1 MVLYPEAQERARR
14 EIDTKIAA
22 DKLPGWEDRLEL
34 PYMRGCMEE
43 TLRCMLC
50 AGQTELSIRAANLNL
65 GAPTTLT
72 GGPMPHMLTK
82 DDYYM
87 GYRLP
92 AGAGVVNCVSQTFV
106 P

>member
-1 MVLYPEAQERARR
+1 MVLYPEVQERARR

-50 AGQTELSIRAANLNL
+50 AGQTELSI
-65 GAPTTLT
+65 
-72 GGPMPHMLTK
+72 
-82 DDYYM
+82 
-87 GYRLP
+87 
-92 AGAGVVNCVSQTFV
+92 
-106 P
+106 